1 MCFNKVE
8 GPKTLRRHTLVKKSI
23 TQITEDF
30 IKKIGEIFKESEKL
44 YETEEKIKLQTQN
57 SATSLVNLF
66 IEHIDN
72 EILRDKKRK
81 AEGYSAERRG
91 DRRSILFSYGQV
103 EFERTYYKKASGGY
117 EYLADTTVNSLL
129 AFSKNFSYKNLTRT
143 YPMSDVDFFPI
154 LL

>member
-8 GPKTLRRHTLVKKSI
+8 GPKTLRRHTLVKNSI
-23 TQITEDF
+23 TQITGDF

-66 IEHIDN
+66 IEQIDN
-72 EILRDKKRK
+72 EMLRDKKKRK

-91 DRRSILFSYGQV
+91 DRRSI
-103 EFERTYYKKASGGY
+103 
-117 EYLADTTVNSLL
+117 
-129 AFSKNFSYKNLTRT
+129 
-143 YPMSDVDFFPI
+143 
-154 LL
+154 

>member
-1 MCFNKVE
+1 M
-8 GPKTLRRHTLVKKSI
+8 P
-23 TQITEDF
+23 
-30 IKKIGEIFKESEKL
+30 IGEIYKESEKL

-57 SATSLVNLF
+57 SATSLVKLF

-117 EYLADTTVNSLL
+117 EYLADTAV
-129 AFSKNFSYKNLTRT
+129 
-143 YPMSDVDFFPI
+143 V
-154 LL
+154 

>member
-8 GPKTLRRHTLVKKSI
+8 GPKTLRRHTLVKKNSI

-30 IKKIGEIFKESEKL
+30 IKKIREIFKESEKL

-117 EYLADTTVNSLL
+117 EYLADTAIV
-129 AFSKNFSYKNLTRT
+129 
-143 YPMSDVDFFPI
+143 
-154 LL
+154 

>member
-1 MCFNKVE
+1 MKN
-8 GPKTLRRHTLVKKSI
+8 SI

-57 SATSLVNLF
+57 LATSLVELF
-66 IEHIDN
+66 IEQIDN
-72 EILRDKKRK
+72 EILRDKKKRN
-81 AEGYSAERRG
+81 AEGYSVERRG

-117 EYLADTTVNSLL
+117 EYLADTAV
-129 AFSKNFSYKNLTRT
+129 
-143 YPMSDVDFFPI
+143 V
-154 LL
+154 